1 MAQDNNINKFY
12 WLNNVSKKDQV
23 KHFKCQIS
31 LWEKKIKELEEEQ
44 KNKREYIIST
54 RTGRKKRGRKPKKYS
69 DYHYEKRI
77 SSIKLKISNW
87 LRRIKEIEDTM

>member
-31 LWEKKIKELEEEQ
+31 LWEKKIKELEGRKMNSNNQ
-44 KNKREYIIST
+44 NITTT
-54 RTGRKKRGRKPKKYS
+54 RTGRKKRGRKPKYS

-77 SSIKLKISNW
+77 SSLKLNISKWLIK
-87 LRRIKEIEDTM
+87 IKEIEDTM